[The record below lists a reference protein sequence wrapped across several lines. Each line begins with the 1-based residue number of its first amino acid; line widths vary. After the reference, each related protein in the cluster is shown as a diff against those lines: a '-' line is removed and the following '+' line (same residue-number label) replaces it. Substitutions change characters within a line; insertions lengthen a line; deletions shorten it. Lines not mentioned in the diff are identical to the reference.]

1 MQGSKEYANCLLQ
14 RAPPFDEHPLTSNS
28 LGKEYAVLAKSMQP
42 WQRICKEYAILAK
55 NMHAAC
61 PLCCSGARWLRI
73 TSRARPLGKARSCGK
88 RRLLARGL
96 NSTESGVGGT
106 STRTSEGHLH
116 MSSRAGSCRSER
128 ARSERARSERASERA
143 GERARG
149 HAVPQTGSGGLTP
162 PGIWGYT
169 GERAHAQQGGGSGLS
184 GLSGPRSLCP
194 RSLCLRSLC
203 PRSLCPRSLGPRSLC
218 PRSPCPWSPGP
229 RSPGPRS
236 PGPWSPGPWSPDS
249 QSSSHGH
256 WAHGRLCP
264 ACDARH
270 STVAGPTVICPRPLG
285 PWSLM
290 TSLRC
295 ESQHTRVSYCTRGG
309 VQSAE
314 DRAQQVLRATGGVR
328 QGRGG
333 VHRIDRTAWTYCL

>member
-218 PRSPCPWSPGP
+218 PRPPCPWSPGP
-229 RSPGPRS
+229 RSGSLCRRPWTARGKPWLWPGAS
-236 PGPWSPGPWSPDS
+236 VT
-249 QSSSHGH
+249 QS
-256 WAHGRLCP
+256 
-264 ACDARH
+264 
-270 STVAGPTVICPRPLG
+270 
-285 PWSLM
+285 
-290 TSLRC
+290 
-295 ESQHTRVSYCTRGG
+295 
-309 VQSAE
+309 
-314 DRAQQVLRATGGVR
+314 
-328 QGRGG
+328 
-333 VHRIDRTAWTYCL
+333 